1 MLTFLWQLAMARW
14 TTPFLLW
21 YIQPKLYL
29 YPFPLL
35 CAERQNLN
43 TLEFI
48 SLFYFIL
55 QYASVKEDG
64 EQFMSVSDFVC
75 KFLQIL
81 DEGNPNEE
89 TLHRLGAMADTT
101 QDE

>member
-1 MLTFLWQLAMARW
+1 MAWW

-21 YIQPKLYL
+21 YILIAEPKLHL
-29 YPFPLL
+29 YPSLSVQ
-35 CAERQNLN
+35 RGKIQ
-43 TLEFI
+43 TLWNSFH
-48 SLFYFIL
+48 YFIL

-64 EQFMSVSDFVC
+64 EQFMSVNDFVC

>member
-1 MLTFLWQLAMARW
+1 M
-14 TTPFLLW
+14 
-21 YIQPKLYL
+21 
-29 YPFPLL
+29 YPSPL
-35 CAERQNLN
+35 CAEGKIQ
-43 TLEFI
+43 TLELI
-48 SLFYFIL
+48 SLFYLIF